1 MGRKFSVFSENRY
14 ENLHRSLIPA
24 IYSDSPEDFPNIRCK
39 VTLPPP
45 IKISADW
52 VIQTERKSQQIFPI
66 GLR

>member
-1 MGRKFSVFSENRY
+1 
-14 ENLHRSLIPA
+14 
-24 IYSDSPEDFPNIRCK
+24 